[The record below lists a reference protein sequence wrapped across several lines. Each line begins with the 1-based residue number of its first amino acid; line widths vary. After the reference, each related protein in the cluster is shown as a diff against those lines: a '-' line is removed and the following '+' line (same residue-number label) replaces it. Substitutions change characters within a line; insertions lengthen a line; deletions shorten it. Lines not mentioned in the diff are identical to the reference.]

1 METWPFI
8 HHRRKEN
15 IMTVHIWGIKDPG
28 DFACKK
34 MDGKFRTR
42 YVEYK
47 MSPKADRTFGVK
59 IRSRNGAYGFYPVKK
74 RKSR

>member
-1 METWPFI
+1 
-8 HHRRKEN
+8 
-15 IMTVHIWGIKDPG
+15 MTVHIWGIKDPG

-34 MDGKFRTR
+34 MDGKWRTR

-59 IRSRNGAYGFYPVKK
+59 IKSLNGAYAFHPVKR
-74 RKSR
+74 RKGR